1 MTDNKSEPL
10 FGARPEDRPLTDA
23 ERTLLEW
30 LIAHGSREA
39 QQYAP
44 QASQVRV
51 VATCTC
57 GCPTI
62 DVAAGDRDHRT
73 VGGSL
78 VIADFEGLTPEG
90 IEVGVILH
98 VRQDQLSELEVY
110 AMPDGDGPFGLPTI
124 ESLRQSPLS

>member
-1 MTDNKSEPL
+1 MTYNKSEPL
-10 FGARPEDRPLTDA
+10 IGTRPEHRPLTDA
-23 ERTLLEW
+23 ERKLLEW
-30 LIAHGSREA
+30 LIAHGSQEA
-39 QQYAP
+39 EKYAP

-62 DVAAGDRDHRT
+62 DLATGDRDHRT

-78 VIADFEGLTPEG
+78 VIADFEGVTLEG

-110 AMPDGDGPFGLPTI
+110 AMPDVEGRFGLPTI
-124 ESLRQSPLS
+124 ESLK

>member
-1 MTDNKSEPL
+1 MTDDKSEPL
-10 FGARPEDRPLTDA
+10 IGTRPEHRPLTHA

-30 LIAHGSREA
+30 LIAHGRQEA

-44 QASQVRV
+44 QVSQVRV

-62 DVAAGDRDHRT
+62 DLAADDRDHRT

-78 VIADFEGLTPEG
+78 VIADFEGVTPEG

-98 VRQDQLSELEVY
+98 VRQNQLSELEVY
-110 AMPDGDGPFGLPTI
+110 AMPDVDGSFGLPTI
-124 ESLRQSPLS
+124 ESLK